1 MPPYLRRVAR
11 CLISARPT
19 PDLITELLSNSA
31 TWWRVADI
39 RWSNPLDPGFAQTR
53 GGRWNPPTSFPTLY
67 LNEDHVTA
75 RLNLRL
81 FIAGWPYEPED
92 LRSDNGPVLVGAR
105 LPRQQRVCDAHSAK
119 GIKALSLPR
128 TYPLDSAGEL
138 VGHAR
143 CQRLGQKVHDKDL
156 RGVRA
161 RSAQVRDGAGREL
174 AWFPAT
180 TRSVATRVDTLAFDE
195 WYWA

>member
-1 MPPYLRRVAR
+1 M
-11 CLISARPT
+11 I
-19 PDLITELLSNSA
+19 IELLGNSA
-31 TWWRVADI
+31 TWWRVANI
-39 RWSNPLDPGFAQTR
+39 NWSNPLDPSFAEQR
-53 GGRWNPPTSFPTLY
+53 GGRWNPPASFPTLY

-81 FIAGWPYEPED
+81 FIAGWPYAPED
-92 LRSDNGPVLVGAR
+92 LRSDNGPVLVGAT
-105 LPRQQRVCDAHSAK
+105 LPRRQRVCDAHSPK
-119 GIKALSLPR
+119 GVKALRLPR

-138 VGHAR
+138 VGHDR
-143 CQRLGQKVHDKDL
+143 CQPLGQKAHDKGL

-161 RSAQVRDGAGREL
+161 RAAQVRDGVGREL

-180 TRSVATRVDTLAFDE
+180 TRSVATQVETLTFDE